1 MFNDILKR
9 SSLLWRIRNGVRS
22 KFFGTLR
29 RVASI
34 DDTRDILSDAMALQ
48 NASYA
53 ARNMPDLENF
63 ESPYG
68 GPDDE
73 QILSLAAAR
82 EQRPGPIFIT
92 ARFRTGSTLLWNLFR
107 NIPGVTSYYEPLN
120 ERRWFDP
127 SARGQGVDKTHLG
140 VDEYWTEYREL
151 AELGRYYS
159 EDWTR
164 RQLCM
169 PASAWNPALERFIE
183 LMIERAPGRAV
194 LQFNRVDL
202 RLPWLRA
209 RFPQAKILHLYRNP
223 RDQWASTLPKSGPD
237 MRSLR
242 IDNFQPFD
250 GFYLL
255 EWGRDLRHCFPF
267 LTLDPA
273 AHPYELFYQIWKLSY
288 AYGRTHAHTSIGYES
303 LVNNPQGV
311 IRELVKEYS
320 LENAD
325 PVALAAQV
333 VDGKKGKWQTLADD
347 AWFKGIERR
356 VDQDFRRYFAHHA
369 PTQNTVLPGSERLRA
384 V

>member
-1 MFNDILKR
+1 
-9 SSLLWRIRNGVRS
+9 
-22 KFFGTLR
+22 
-29 RVASI
+29 
-34 DDTRDILSDAMALQ
+34 
-48 NASYA
+48 
-53 ARNMPDLENF
+53 
-63 ESPYG
+63 
-68 GPDDE
+68 
-73 QILSLAAAR
+73 
-82 EQRPGPIFIT
+82 
-92 ARFRTGSTLLWNLFR
+92 
-107 NIPGVTSYYEPLN
+107 
-120 ERRWFDP
+120 
-127 SARGQGVDKTHLG
+127 
-140 VDEYWTEYREL
+140 
-151 AELGRYYS
+151 
-159 EDWTR
+159 
-164 RQLCM
+164 M

-242 IDNFQPFD
+242 IDSFQPFD

-288 AYGRTHAHTSIGYES
+288 AYGRSHAHTSIGYES

-311 IRELVKEYS
+311 IRELVKEFS

-333 VDGKKGKWQTLADD
+333 VDGKKGRWQALADD
-347 AWFKGIERR
+347 AWFRSIERR
-356 VDQDFRRYFAHHA
+356 VDQEFRRCFAHPA
-369 PTQNTVLPGSERLRA
+369 PTPNVTLPGSERLRA